1 LDDRSQGFD
10 FFSIAELDPEIS
22 HAENRST
29 GEPIDELSRSLL
41 ARITRTVV
49 NHETNDWPGDYDR
62 LYALICKVIAQSDL
76 SADTKSMLTRY
87 SIGRVTDLEKKWP
100 KLKHSAV

>member
-10 FFSIAELDPEIS
+10 FFSVAELNPEIS

-87 SIGRVTDLEKKWP
+87 LIGRVTDLEKKWP